1 MAKVTLRGKIT
12 ALNVFTIQLRHSIW
26 VHNYIHLSL
35 RKKARYKTCIYQISA
50 LFKH

>member
-26 VHNYIHLSL
+26 VHNYIHFKF
-35 RKKARYKTCIYQISA
+35 KKKGKI
-50 LFKH
+50 